1 MRREGQ
7 EAAPD
12 RNRALRLLPR
22 RLRAKPLVVVFVVVA
37 TTDLVFAVDSIPAI
51 FAVTSEP
58 FVVFAANAF
67 AMLGLRALYFLLAG
81 MMDRFVYLSHGLA
94 LILAFIGTKMLL
106 IDVWHPPIWL
116 SLGVIVAVLAATVVL
131 SLRAEP
137 EGTCRV
143 TRRARIAAAC
153 GRVVES
159 SWFDPLMLS
168 IIAVNAVTLGLETY
182 DSIDAAIGRELHL
195 ANDVI
200 LGLFVV
206 ELALR
211 MAAFADRPREFF
223 RSGWNVFDFVV
234 IAASFVPGV
243 RENAT
248 LLRLVRLLRIVRAVR
263 LLPDLRVLTV
273 AVGRSIPG
281 VASLA
286 AITLLL
292 VYVYGMVGWVIFHDH
307 DPANFEDIGQSMV
320 TMFVLLTLENLPVYI
335 ARGQE
340 LSDWTLLFYVS
351 YVLLASFLIFNLF
364 IGIVINSMEEARAI
378 ELHRAERALLDDDTA
393 DDERAH
399 AVVLEERLRAM
410 RAALDELER
419 DVRAKT

>member
-1 MRREGQ
+1 
-7 EAAPD
+7 
-12 RNRALRLLPR
+12 
-22 RLRAKPLVVVFVVVA
+22 
-37 TTDLVFAVDSIPAI
+37 
-51 FAVTSEP
+51 
-58 FVVFAANAF
+58 
-67 AMLGLRALYFLLAG
+67 
-81 MMDRFVYLSHGLA
+81 
-94 LILAFIGTKMLL
+94 
-106 IDVWHPPIWL
+106 
-116 SLGVIVAVLAATVVL
+116 
-131 SLRAEP
+131 
-137 EGTCRV
+137 V

-168 IIAVNAVTLGLETY
+168 IIAINAVTLGMETY
-182 DSIDAAIGRELHL
+182 ESIDAAIGRELRL
-195 ANDVI
+195 ANGII

-211 MAAFADRPREFF
+211 MLAFADRPREFF

-292 VYVYGMVGWVIFHDH
+292 VYVYGMVGWVIFHAH

-351 YVLLASFLIFNLF
+351 YVLVASFLIFNLF

-399 AVVLEERLRAM
+399 AVVLEERLRSL
-410 RAALDELER
+410 RAAVDELER
-419 DVRAKT
+419 EVRAKG

>member
-1 MRREGQ
+1 VT
-7 EAAPD
+7 
-12 RNRALRLLPR
+12 
-22 RLRAKPLVVVFVVVA
+22 LRA
-37 TTDLVFAVDSIPAI
+37 
-51 FAVTSEP
+51 
-58 FVVFAANAF
+58 
-67 AMLGLRALYFLLAG
+67 
-81 MMDRFVYLSHGLA
+81 
-94 LILAFIGTKMLL
+94 
-106 IDVWHPPIWL
+106 
-116 SLGVIVAVLAATVVL
+116 
-131 SLRAEP
+131 
-137 EGTCRV
+137 RV
-143 TRRARIAAAC
+143 GAAC
-153 GRVVES
+153 RRIVDS
-159 SWFDPLMLS
+159 SWFDPLMLGV
-168 IIAVNAVTLGLETY
+168 IAVNAVTLGLETY
-182 DSIDAAIGRELHL
+182 DTIDAAVGAQLHL
-195 ANDVI
+195 ANEII

-206 ELALR
+206 ELLIR
-211 MAAFADRPREFF
+211 MGAHAEQPAGFF

-292 VYVYGMVGWVIFHDH
+292 VYVYGMVGWVIFHEH

-335 ARGQE
+335 ERGQE

-364 IGIVINSMEEARAI
+364 IGIVINSMEEARTI
-378 ELHRAERALLDDDTA
+378 ELHRAERELLDEHHA
-393 DDERAH
+393 NDERAH
-399 AVVLEERLRAM
+399 AVVLRERLHHLKDAVEDLER
-410 RAALDELER
+410 ELEAQNR
-419 DVRAKT
+419 SRVR

>member
-1 MRREGQ
+1 
-7 EAAPD
+7 
-12 RNRALRLLPR
+12 
-22 RLRAKPLVVVFVVVA
+22 
-37 TTDLVFAVDSIPAI
+37 
-51 FAVTSEP
+51 
-58 FVVFAANAF
+58 
-67 AMLGLRALYFLLAG
+67 
-81 MMDRFVYLSHGLA
+81 
-94 LILAFIGTKMLL
+94 
-106 IDVWHPPIWL
+106 
-116 SLGVIVAVLAATVVL
+116 
-131 SLRAEP
+131 
-137 EGTCRV
+137 V

-195 ANDVI
+195 ANGVI
-200 LGLFVV
+200 LGLFVI

-211 MAAFADRPREFF
+211 MAAFADRPRDFF

-273 AVGRSIPG
+273 AVGRSVPG

-320 TMFVLLTLENLPVYI
+320 TMFVLLTLENLPAYI
-335 ARGQE
+335 ERGQA

-378 ELHRAERALLDDDTA
+378 ELHRAERALLDDEPA

-399 AVVLEERLRAM
+399 AVVIEERLRTM
-410 RAALDELER
+410 RAALDDLER
-419 DVRAKT
+419 DVRAKP

>member
-1 MRREGQ
+1 M
-7 EAAPD
+7 
-12 RNRALRLLPR
+12 
-22 RLRAKPLVVVFVVVA
+22 
-37 TTDLVFAVDSIPAI
+37 
-51 FAVTSEP
+51 
-58 FVVFAANAF
+58 
-67 AMLGLRALYFLLAG
+67 
-81 MMDRFVYLSHGLA
+81 
-94 LILAFIGTKMLL
+94 
-106 IDVWHPPIWL
+106 
-116 SLGVIVAVLAATVVL
+116 
-131 SLRAEP
+131 
-137 EGTCRV
+137 

-168 IIAVNAVTLGLETY
+168 IIALNAVTLGLETY

-195 ANDVI
+195 ANEVI
-200 LGLFVV
+200 LGVFVV
-206 ELALR
+206 ELIVR
-211 MAAFADRPREFF
+211 MSAYADRPRDFF

-234 IAASFVPGV
+234 IGASFVPGV

-263 LLPDLRVLTV
+263 LLPDLRVLTI
-273 AVGRSIPG
+273 AVGRSVPG

-320 TMFVLLTLENLPVYI
+320 TMFVLLTLENLPSYI
-335 ARGQE
+335 ERGQE

-378 ELHRAERALLDDDTA
+378 ELHRAERELLDEDDE
-393 DDERAH
+393 DDHERAH
-399 AVVLEERLRAM
+399 AVVLEERLRAL
-410 RAALDELER
+410 RAAVEELEHE
-419 DVRAKT
+419 VRAKP

>member
-1 MRREGQ
+1 
-7 EAAPD
+7 
-12 RNRALRLLPR
+12 
-22 RLRAKPLVVVFVVVA
+22 
-37 TTDLVFAVDSIPAI
+37 
-51 FAVTSEP
+51 
-58 FVVFAANAF
+58 
-67 AMLGLRALYFLLAG
+67 
-81 MMDRFVYLSHGLA
+81 
-94 LILAFIGTKMLL
+94 
-106 IDVWHPPIWL
+106 
-116 SLGVIVAVLAATVVL
+116 
-131 SLRAEP
+131 
-137 EGTCRV
+137 V
-143 TRRARIAAAC
+143 TRRARIAAVC
-153 GRVVES
+153 GRIVES

-168 IIAVNAVTLGLETY
+168 IIAINAVTLGLETY
-182 DSIDAAIGRELHL
+182 ESIDASIGDELHL
-195 ANDVI
+195 LNDVI

-206 ELALR
+206 ELAVR
-211 MAAFADRPREFF
+211 MAAHADRPREFF

-273 AVGRSIPG
+273 AVGRSVPG

-307 DPANFEDIGQSMV
+307 DPANFENIGQSMV

-335 ARGQE
+335 DRGQA

-399 AVVLEERLRAM
+399 AVVLEERLRVLH
-410 RAALDELER
+410 AAVDELER
-419 DVRAKT
+419 EVRAKG

>member
-1 MRREGQ
+1 
-7 EAAPD
+7 
-12 RNRALRLLPR
+12 
-22 RLRAKPLVVVFVVVA
+22 V
-37 TTDLVFAVDSIPAI
+37 S
-51 FAVTSEP
+51 
-58 FVVFAANAF
+58 
-67 AMLGLRALYFLLAG
+67 
-81 MMDRFVYLSHGLA
+81 
-94 LILAFIGTKMLL
+94 
-106 IDVWHPPIWL
+106 
-116 SLGVIVAVLAATVVL
+116 
-131 SLRAEP
+131 
-137 EGTCRV
+137 
-143 TRRARIAAAC
+143 RRARIAAAC
-153 GRVVES
+153 GRIVES

-182 DSIDAAIGRELHL
+182 DSIDAAVGRELHL
-195 ANDVI
+195 ANGII

-206 ELALR
+206 ELGLR
-211 MAAFADRPREFF
+211 MAAYAERPREFF

-234 IAASFVPGV
+234 ITASFVPGV

-292 VYVYGMVGWVIFHDH
+292 VYVYGMIGWVIFHEH

-378 ELHRAERALLDDDTA
+378 ELHRAELELLDEEA
-393 DDERAH
+393 GNDERAH
-399 AVVLEERLRAM
+399 AVVLEDRLRAL
-410 RAALDELER
+410 RAAVDELER
-419 DVRAKT
+419 EVRAKA

>member
-1 MRREGQ
+1 
-7 EAAPD
+7 
-12 RNRALRLLPR
+12 
-22 RLRAKPLVVVFVVVA
+22 
-37 TTDLVFAVDSIPAI
+37 
-51 FAVTSEP
+51 
-58 FVVFAANAF
+58 
-67 AMLGLRALYFLLAG
+67 
-81 MMDRFVYLSHGLA
+81 
-94 LILAFIGTKMLL
+94 
-106 IDVWHPPIWL
+106 
-116 SLGVIVAVLAATVVL
+116 
-131 SLRAEP
+131 
-137 EGTCRV
+137 V
-143 TRRARIAAAC
+143 TRRARLAAAC
-153 GRVVES
+153 GRIVVS
-159 SWFDPLMLS
+159 SWFDPLMLA
-168 IIAVNAVTLGLETY
+168 IIAINAVTLGLETY
-182 DSIDAAIGRELHL
+182 ESIDASIGDELHL
-195 ANDVI
+195 LNDVI
-200 LGLFVV
+200 LALFVV
-206 ELALR
+206 ELMVR
-211 MAAFADRPREFF
+211 MAAHADRPREFF

-234 IAASFVPGV
+234 IVASFVPGV

-292 VYVYGMVGWVIFHDH
+292 VYVYGMVGWVIFHEH
-307 DPANFEDIGQSMV
+307 DPTNFEDIGQSMV

-378 ELHRAERALLDDDTA
+378 ELHRAERALLEDDAA

-399 AVVLEERLRAM
+399 AVVLEERLRALH
-410 RAALDELER
+410 AAVDELER
-419 DVRAKT
+419 EVRAGTGAR

>member
-1 MRREGQ
+1 M
-7 EAAPD
+7 
-12 RNRALRLLPR
+12 
-22 RLRAKPLVVVFVVVA
+22 
-37 TTDLVFAVDSIPAI
+37 
-51 FAVTSEP
+51 
-58 FVVFAANAF
+58 
-67 AMLGLRALYFLLAG
+67 
-81 MMDRFVYLSHGLA
+81 
-94 LILAFIGTKMLL
+94 
-106 IDVWHPPIWL
+106 
-116 SLGVIVAVLAATVVL
+116 
-131 SLRAEP
+131 
-137 EGTCRV
+137 

-153 GRVVES
+153 ERVVES

-168 IIAVNAVTLGLETY
+168 IIALNAVTLGLQTY
-182 DSIDAAIGRELHL
+182 ESIDASIGDELHL
-195 ANDVI
+195 LNDVI
-200 LGLFVV
+200 LGLFVI

-211 MAAFADRPREFF
+211 MAAYADRPRAFF
-223 RSGWNVFDFVV
+223 RSGWNFFDFVV
-234 IAASFVPGV
+234 ITASFVPGI

-292 VYVYGMVGWVIFHDH
+292 VYVYVMVGWVIFHDH

-320 TMFVLLTLENLPVYI
+320 TMFVLLTLENLPAYI
-335 ARGQE
+335 ERGQA

-378 ELHRAERALLDDDTA
+378 ELHRAERALLDDEPA

-399 AVVLEERLRAM
+399 AVVIEERLRTM
-410 RAALDELER
+410 RAALDDLER
-419 DVRAKT
+419 DVRAKP

>member
-1 MRREGQ
+1 
-7 EAAPD
+7 
-12 RNRALRLLPR
+12 
-22 RLRAKPLVVVFVVVA
+22 
-37 TTDLVFAVDSIPAI
+37 
-51 FAVTSEP
+51 
-58 FVVFAANAF
+58 
-67 AMLGLRALYFLLAG
+67 
-81 MMDRFVYLSHGLA
+81 
-94 LILAFIGTKMLL
+94 
-106 IDVWHPPIWL
+106 
-116 SLGVIVAVLAATVVL
+116 
-131 SLRAEP
+131 
-137 EGTCRV
+137 V
-143 TRRARIAAAC
+143 TRRARAAAAC

-159 SWFDPLMLS
+159 SWFDPLMLT

-182 DSIDAAIGRELHL
+182 DSIDTAIGRELHL

-200 LGLFVV
+200 LGIFVV
-206 ELALR
+206 ELLVR
-211 MAAFADRPREFF
+211 MAAYADRPRDFF

-234 IAASFVPGV
+234 IAASFAPGV

-273 AVGRSIPG
+273 AVGRSVPG

-320 TMFVLLTLENLPVYI
+320 TMFVLLTLENLPAYI

-378 ELHRAERALLDDDTA
+378 ELHRAERALLDEEPD

-399 AVVLEERLRAM
+399 AVVIEERLRAM
-410 RAALDELER
+410 RTALDELER
-419 DVRAKT
+419 DVRAKP

>member
-1 MRREGQ
+1 M
-7 EAAPD
+7 
-12 RNRALRLLPR
+12 
-22 RLRAKPLVVVFVVVA
+22 
-37 TTDLVFAVDSIPAI
+37 
-51 FAVTSEP
+51 
-58 FVVFAANAF
+58 
-67 AMLGLRALYFLLAG
+67 
-81 MMDRFVYLSHGLA
+81 
-94 LILAFIGTKMLL
+94 
-106 IDVWHPPIWL
+106 
-116 SLGVIVAVLAATVVL
+116 
-131 SLRAEP
+131 
-137 EGTCRV
+137 
-143 TRRARIAAAC
+143 RRARIAAAC

-168 IIAVNAVTLGLETY
+168 IIAINAVTLGLETY
-182 DSIDAAIGRELHL
+182 ESIDASIGDELHL
-195 ANDVI
+195 LNDVI

-206 ELALR
+206 ELAVR
-211 MAAFADRPREFF
+211 MAAHADRPREFF

-273 AVGRSIPG
+273 AVGRSVPG

-307 DPANFEDIGQSMV
+307 DPANFENIGQSMV

-335 ARGQE
+335 DRGQA

-399 AVVLEERLRAM
+399 AVVLEERLRALH
-410 RAALDELER
+410 AAVDELER
-419 DVRAKT
+419 EVRAKG

>member
-1 MRREGQ
+1 M
-7 EAAPD
+7 
-12 RNRALRLLPR
+12 
-22 RLRAKPLVVVFVVVA
+22 
-37 TTDLVFAVDSIPAI
+37 
-51 FAVTSEP
+51 
-58 FVVFAANAF
+58 
-67 AMLGLRALYFLLAG
+67 
-81 MMDRFVYLSHGLA
+81 
-94 LILAFIGTKMLL
+94 
-106 IDVWHPPIWL
+106 
-116 SLGVIVAVLAATVVL
+116 
-131 SLRAEP
+131 
-137 EGTCRV
+137 

-153 GRVVES
+153 GRIVAS

-168 IIAVNAVTLGLETY
+168 IIAINALTLGLETY
-182 DSIDAAIGRELHL
+182 ASIDASIGDELHL
-195 ANDVI
+195 LNEVI
-200 LGLFVV
+200 LGLFVL

-211 MAAFADRPREFF
+211 MAAYADRPREFF

-234 IAASFVPGV
+234 ITASFVPGV

-320 TMFVLLTLENLPVYI
+320 TMFVLLTLENLPAYI
-335 ARGQE
+335 ERGQD

-378 ELHRAERALLDDDTA
+378 ELHRAEREILEDGTA
-393 DDERAH
+393 DHERAH
-399 AVVLEERLRAM
+399 AVVLEERLRAL
-410 RAALDELER
+410 RAAVEELER
-419 DVRAKT
+419 EVHAKGAH

>member
-1 MRREGQ
+1 M
-7 EAAPD
+7 
-12 RNRALRLLPR
+12 
-22 RLRAKPLVVVFVVVA
+22 
-37 TTDLVFAVDSIPAI
+37 
-51 FAVTSEP
+51 
-58 FVVFAANAF
+58 
-67 AMLGLRALYFLLAG
+67 
-81 MMDRFVYLSHGLA
+81 
-94 LILAFIGTKMLL
+94 
-106 IDVWHPPIWL
+106 
-116 SLGVIVAVLAATVVL
+116 
-131 SLRAEP
+131 
-137 EGTCRV
+137 
-143 TRRARIAAAC
+143 TRRARLAAAC

-168 IIAVNAVTLGLETY
+168 IIAINAVTLGLETY
-182 DSIDAAIGRELHL
+182 DSIDASIGDELHL
-195 ANDVI
+195 LNDVI

-211 MAAFADRPREFF
+211 MAAHADRPREFF

-234 IAASFVPGV
+234 ITASFVPGV

-273 AVGRSIPG
+273 AVGRSVPG

-307 DPANFEDIGQSMV
+307 DPANFENIGQSMV
-320 TMFVLLTLENLPVYI
+320 TMFVLLTLENLPLYI
-335 ARGQE
+335 ERGQE

-351 YVLLASFLIFNLF
+351 YVLVASFLIFNLF

-399 AVVLEERLRAM
+399 AVVLEERLRAL
-410 RAALDELER
+410 RAAVDELER
-419 DVRAKT
+419 EVRAKS

>member
-1 MRREGQ
+1 VR
-7 EAAPD
+7 
-12 RNRALRLLPR
+12 
-22 RLRAKPLVVVFVVVA
+22 
-37 TTDLVFAVDSIPAI
+37 
-51 FAVTSEP
+51 
-58 FVVFAANAF
+58 
-67 AMLGLRALYFLLAG
+67 
-81 MMDRFVYLSHGLA
+81 
-94 LILAFIGTKMLL
+94 
-106 IDVWHPPIWL
+106 
-116 SLGVIVAVLAATVVL
+116 
-131 SLRAEP
+131 
-137 EGTCRV
+137 
-143 TRRARIAAAC
+143 RRARIAAAC
-153 GRVVES
+153 GRIVES
-159 SWFDPLMLS
+159 SWFDPLMLG
-168 IIAVNAVTLGLETY
+168 IIAVNAITLGLETY
-182 DSIDAAIGRELHL
+182 DSIDAAIGPQLHL

-206 ELALR
+206 ELMLR
-211 MAAFADRPREFF
+211 MAAFADRPVQFF

-234 IAASFVPGV
+234 ITASFVPGV

-307 DPANFEDIGQSMV
+307 DPANFDDIGQSMV
-320 TMFVLLTLENLPVYI
+320 TMFVLLTLENLPTYI

-351 YVLLASFLIFNLF
+351 YVLVASFLIFNLF

-378 ELHRAERALLDDDTA
+378 ELHRAERELLDEDD
-393 DDERAH
+393 DHDHEHAH
-399 AVVLEERLRAM
+399 AVVLEERLRALRSAM
-410 RAALDELER
+410 EELEQE
-419 DVRAKT
+419 VRAQREAPVPR